1 MEAIDKLRK
10 MVDFFNEQMESENSS
25 FKSIKGLEKAY
36 DYAMANNLEYIDY
49 DYLYE
54 PTEELKHL
62 KAISKFQK
70 L

>member
-36 DYAMANNLEYIDY
+36 DYAMKNNLEYIDY

-54 PTEELKHL
+54 PTEEFTHL
-62 KAISKFQK
+62 NNLAKYKK